1 MILVL
6 ALICAIAWWVTRK
19 VLVIVIHNF
28 VTRTRVT
35 WDDIL
40 FERRFFKS
48 LAHIVPALIVDANTS
63 IVFQDFNAWVS
74 IVIALTHVYIVV
86 MIMFSLNA
94 LLNAIGDILG
104 ELNSLKDKPIR
115 SYVQLSKIIFFIVG
129 FVIVIAILLGKSP
142 LYIIGGFGAATAV
155 LLLLFKDTILGLVAS
170 VQMSAIDMVR
180 VGDWISMDKYGADGD
195 VIEINLSSVKVQNW
209 DMTVT
214 IIPSYSL
221 ISDSFKNWRGMQVSG
236 GRRIKRH
243 LNIKISS
250 IKFVDDELI
259 SHLRKIQ
266 LLDDFIERRQAEID
280 KFNAENDVDKS
291 VLINGRHM
299 TNLGVFREYATRYIA
314 KHKKLNLDMVH
325 MVRHLQPNEFGLP
338 IEIYCFSKDKKWE
351 NYESIMADIFDHLFA
366 VLPIFNL
373 EIFESPSGADFRN
386 LVRS

>member
-1 MILVL
+1 MVLVL
-6 ALICAIAWWVTRK
+6 IAVCALAWWISRK
-19 VLVIVIHNF
+19 VLIIVIHNF

-40 FERRFFKS
+40 FERRFFRS
-48 LAHIVPALIVDANTS
+48 LAHIVPALIVDANAG
-63 IVFQDFNAWVS
+63 VVLQDFSSWIGV
-74 IVIALTHVYIVV
+74 VIALTQVYIVV
-86 MIMFSLNA
+86 IVMMALNA

-195 VIEINLSSVKVQNW
+195 VIEINLTSVKVQNW

-214 IIPSYSL
+214 IIPSYAL

-236 GRRIKRH
+236 GRRIKRYV
-243 LNIKISS
+243 NIKISS

-259 SHLRKIQ
+259 DRLRKVQ
-266 LLDDFIERRQAEID
+266 LLEGFIDRRQKEID
-280 KFNAENDVDKS
+280 VFNTENEVDKS
-291 VLINGRHM
+291 ILINGRHM
-299 TNLGVFREYATRYIA
+299 TNVGVFREYATRYIA
-314 KHKKLNLDMVH
+314 KHKQLNLEMVH
-325 MVRHLQPNEFGLP
+325 MVRHLQPTENGLP

-366 VLPIFNL
+366 SLPIFDL
-373 EIFESPSGADFRN
+373 EIFESPSGADFRK
-386 LVRS
+386 LAQS